1 MEITVLGCGAAFPRA
16 GGACSGF
23 LVSSGDT
30 HVWLDAGNGTFSR
43 LQEHI
48 SYRDL
53 DALVITHAHSDHLAD
68 VMPLMYALGFDPE
81 QPPMRIPV
89 YAPFDI
95 EPTLLSPLG
104 GKSKEIFTTVF
115 DFRQITVP
123 FEVGAIRFQ
132 PFPTKHPAESF
143 GVRMSGPSDE
153 GGKVAVYTSDT
164 AVFPELVEAC
174 RDAELLVCEATWVD
188 RITAD
193 PGVHMW
199 AREAG
204 RVAKEAGAKRLVL
217 THVWGTID
225 PAIAVAEASKE
236 FPGPVEAAAEG
247 NRYTL

>member
-23 LVSSGDT
+23 LAASGVT
-30 HVWLDAGNGTFSR
+30 RVWIDAGNGTFSN
-43 LQEHI
+43 LQKHV

-81 QPPMRIPV
+81 QPPQTVPV

-95 EPTLLSPLG
+95 EPTLMSPLG
-104 GKSKEIFTTVF
+104 GKSKEIFKTVF
-115 DFRQITVP
+115 DFRKITDR
-123 FEVGAIRFQ
+123 FEIGTIGFE

-143 GVRMSGPSDE
+143 GVRMSD

-164 AVFPELVEAC
+164 ALFPGLVDAC
-174 RDAELLVCEATWVD
+174 RGADLLICEATYVD
-188 RITAD
+188 RIESD

-204 RVAKEAGAKRLVL
+204 RMATEAGAMRLVL

-225 PAIAVAEASKE
+225 PAEAVAEAAEE
-236 FPGPVEAAAEG
+236 FSGPVEAAIEG
-247 NRYTL
+247 ARYSVL